1 MSSRCIKLLTATQPK
16 PFHRKKSHETP
27 KISPALPSQSRQA
40 ARACRCCIWH
50 CLGLHHRHRLG
61 RLPVLWVVGMRVKDM
76 TTTDLP
82 DLEAQL
88 QHALDQARG
97 MSLPAHAVRNCPSDL
112 QGRDQ
117 AWRKVQNLQYQI
129 NCIKN
134 DRPIY

>member
-1 MSSRCIKLLTATQPK
+1 
-16 PFHRKKSHETP
+16 
-27 KISPALPSQSRQA
+27 
-40 ARACRCCIWH
+40 
-50 CLGLHHRHRLG
+50 
-61 RLPVLWVVGMRVKDM
+61 MRVKDL

-88 QHALDQARG
+88 QHAQDQALA

-117 AWRKVQNLQYQI
+117 AWRKVQNLQYII

>member
-1 MSSRCIKLLTATQPK
+1 MGCRHEDGLDQTQATNTLPNPWRVPIQNVASLPK
-16 PFHRKKSHETP
+16 GMP
-27 KISPALPSQSRQA
+27 Q
-40 ARACRCCIWH
+40 
-50 CLGLHHRHRLG
+50 
-61 RLPVLWVVGMRVKDM
+61 MRVKDL

-88 QHALDQARG
+88 QHALDQAHQ

-117 AWRKVQNLQYQI
+117 AWRKVQNLQYI
-129 NCIKN
+129 IDCIKN

>member
-1 MSSRCIKLLTATQPK
+1 
-16 PFHRKKSHETP
+16 
-27 KISPALPSQSRQA
+27 
-40 ARACRCCIWH
+40 
-50 CLGLHHRHRLG
+50 
-61 RLPVLWVVGMRVKDM
+61 MRVKDL

-112 QGRDQ
+112 QSRDQ

-129 NCIKN
+129 DCIQN
-134 DRPIY
+134 GRPIY

>member
-1 MSSRCIKLLTATQPK
+1 MGCRHEDGLDQTQ
-16 PFHRKKSHETP
+16 
-27 KISPALPSQSRQA
+27 
-40 ARACRCCIWH
+40 ARTIDMVRNSW
-50 CLGLHHRHRLG
+50 
-61 RLPVLWVVGMRVKDM
+61 RLPVQAVTSLQRRMPQMKVKDL

-97 MSLPAHAVRNCPSDL
+97 MSLPVHAVRNCQSDL

-117 AWRKVQNLQYQI
+117 AWRKVQNLQYI
-129 NCIKN
+129 IDCIKN

>member
-1 MSSRCIKLLTATQPK
+1 MGCRHEDGLDQTQATYTLPDPWRVPVQDVTSLPK
-16 PFHRKKSHETP
+16 
-27 KISPALPSQSRQA
+27 
-40 ARACRCCIWH
+40 
-50 CLGLHHRHRLG
+50 
-61 RLPVLWVVGMRVKDM
+61 GMPQMKVKDL
-76 TTTDLP
+76 TTADLP

-117 AWRKVQNLQYQI
+117 AWRRVQNLQYI
-129 NCIKN
+129 IDCIKN